1 MKGSRRKFKKYNS
14 CIPGSGVCTYD
25 SYYERQFETAF
36 FQLGPDQTSGSR
48 QKIFFEAKSLP

>member
-36 FQLGPDQTSGSR
+36 FQLGHDQTHGPC
-48 QKIFFEAKSLP
+48 QKFFFEAKVLR